1 MNLRALKCY
10 KEHSEELQVL
20 SIRAKYVAEAVTK
33 MDVDKDVDMKEDEV
47 LDEFDDNEDE
57 MPVDNAALFGR
68 AEAAAGGD
76 AGAGAGAGAD
86 AEPCEG
92 NAGNAEEK
100 AYIDDGTGK
109 LFQLPEFTRKDK
121 TLGEVLD
128 MMKEN
133 PPIIPD
139 AVIDYYLTKNGF
151 ECADIRVKRLLAL
164 ATQKFV
170 SDIASDAY
178 EYSRIRSNVAV
189 QNANNGQTKARQ
201 LMNGQQSQ
209 LTQQQQQQMEKNS
222 ASKVVLT
229 VNDLSSAVAEYG
241 LNIGR
246 PDFYR

>member
-1 MNLRALKCY
+1 
-10 KEHSEELQVL
+10 
-20 SIRAKYVAEAVTK
+20 
-33 MDVDKDVDMKEDEV
+33 MDLKEDEV
-47 LDEFDDNEDE
+47 LGEFDDDE
-57 MPVDNAALFGR
+57 MPVDNAALFAR
-68 AEAAAGGD
+68 AEEGQKEGETQDGGD
-76 AGAGAGAGAD
+76 D
-86 AEPCEG
+86 
-92 NAGNAEEK
+92 K
-100 AYIDDGTGK
+100 KMYIDDGSGK
-109 LFQLPEFTRKDK
+109 LFQIPEFTRKDK
-121 TLGEVLD
+121 TLAEVLELMQD
-128 MMKEN
+128 N

-151 ECADIRVKRLLAL
+151 ECADVRVKRLLAL

-170 SDIASDAY
+170 SDIAADAY

-189 QNANNGQTKARQ
+189 QNANQGQSKARQ

-209 LTQQQQQQMEKNS
+209 LTQQQQMQQEKNS

>member
-1 MNLRALKCY
+1 MN
-10 KEHSEELQVL
+10 
-20 SIRAKYVAEAVTK
+20 
-33 MDVDKDVDMKEDEV
+33 MDLKEDEV
-47 LDEFDDNEDE
+47 LDEFDDNEED
-57 MPVDNAALFGR
+57 MPVDNAALFAR
-68 AEAAAGGD
+68 AEEADQNGD
-76 AGAGAGAGAD
+76 ADD
-86 AEPCEG
+86 AENDG
-92 NAGNAEEK
+92 K
-100 AYIDDGTGK
+100 TYIDDGTGK
-109 LFQLPEFTRKDK
+109 LFQIPEFTRKDK

-128 MMKEN
+128 LMQDN

-151 ECADIRVKRLLAL
+151 ECGDIRVKRLLAL

-170 SDIASDAY
+170 SDIAGDAY

-189 QNANNGQTKARQ
+189 QNANQGQAKARQ

-209 LTQQQQQQMEKNS
+209 LTQQQQMQQEKNS